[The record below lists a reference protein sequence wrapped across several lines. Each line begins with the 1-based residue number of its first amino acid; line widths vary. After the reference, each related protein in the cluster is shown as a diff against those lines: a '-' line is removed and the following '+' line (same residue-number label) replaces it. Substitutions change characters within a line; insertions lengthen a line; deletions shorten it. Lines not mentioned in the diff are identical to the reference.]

1 MLSKMRQELD
11 YLRSNKQRIEKEIEN
26 IKNSLEENKKEIKR
40 LTEENISY
48 EEEQK
53 TLKAALQEITIQ
65 MDGISTNLEELKQQR
80 STAMKKQNQIF
91 QELERENEKL
101 LILEKEAA
109 KLSSKQERM
118 KEDFESKI
126 DYMWETYEIT
136 YNQAFTLK
144 HYEVKAEEA
153 AEQRKQKKRTAKTD

>member
-1 MLSKMRQELD
+1 MRQELD

-118 KEDFESKI
+118 KEDFESKCLI
-126 DYMWETYEIT
+126 ICNLISFPHIVNLTFKIFFH
-136 YNQAFTLK
+136 ALLL
-144 HYEVKAEEA
+144 
-153 AEQRKQKKRTAKTD
+153 RR

>member
-1 MLSKMRQELD
+1 MRQDLD

-65 MDGISTNLEELKQQR
+65 MAKPS
-80 STAMKKQNQIF
+80 
-91 QELERENEKL
+91 KL
-101 LILEKEAA
+101 PRAPTWC
-109 KLSSKQERM
+109 SCS
-118 KEDFESKI
+118 
-126 DYMWETYEIT
+126 
-136 YNQAFTLK
+136 
-144 HYEVKAEEA
+144 
-153 AEQRKQKKRTAKTD
+153 

>member
-1 MLSKMRQELD
+1 MRQELD

-101 LILEKEAA
+101 LILEK
-109 KLSSKQERM
+109 KLLSYLLSK
-118 KEDFESKI
+118 S
-126 DYMWETYEIT
+126 
-136 YNQAFTLK
+136 A
-144 HYEVKAEEA
+144 
-153 AEQRKQKKRTAKTD
+153 